1 MLAFRDATDAARA
14 LTEEKMGPL
23 AGGLGGMGLP
33 GF

>member
-1 MLAFRDATDAARA
+1 VRNATEAARA

-23 AGGLGGMGLP
+23 AGGIGGLGLP